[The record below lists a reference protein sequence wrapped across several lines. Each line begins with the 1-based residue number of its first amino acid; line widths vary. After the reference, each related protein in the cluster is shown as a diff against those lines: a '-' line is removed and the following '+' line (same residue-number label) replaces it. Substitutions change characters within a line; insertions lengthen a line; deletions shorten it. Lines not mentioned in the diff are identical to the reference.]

1 LLYDGRLWFLLC
13 KKTPAR
19 RNGSMKK
26 ALLCIC
32 LILFISFV
40 CTGYS
45 LGKDI
50 VRIGLITPLTGD
62 VKTFGEST
70 KNAFNIALEE
80 YAKTGK
86 YKIEPIVADDR
97 NDPTEGANAA
107 LKLITQDKVV
117 AIIGPLTSKVAIP
130 VSEIANSNKVPM
142 ISGTATNPKVT
153 ISDGKRKPY
162 AFRACY
168 IDPFQGTVGANFA
181 LKELKAK
188 TAAVLYDVGNDYSKG
203 LAEYFKATFTKG
215 GGNIVAY
222 ESYQKDDV
230 DFSAIITKVGMKK
243 PEVIYIPDYY
253 NKVALIAR
261 QLREKG
267 LKGIMIGGDGWDSPE
282 LLKIAGNAIVGG
294 YFTNHYSPDRKDPVA
309 DTFIKKYKEKFGV
322 VPDALGAL
330 GYDSTVMLLKVLDS
344 VKKPTQEEIMK
355 ALSTMKNFKGV
366 TGNISFDKNGDA
378 IKSAVILK
386 VDKDG
391 FKYMTTINP

>member
-1 LLYDGRLWFLLC
+1 
-13 KKTPAR
+13 
-19 RNGSMKK
+19 MKK

-309 DTFIKKYKEKFGV
+309 DAFIKKYKEKFGV

>member
-1 LLYDGRLWFLLC
+1 
-13 KKTPAR
+13 
-19 RNGSMKK
+19 MKR
-26 ALLCIC
+26 ALCIC
-32 LILFISFV
+32 LILFICFV

-45 LGKDI
+45 LGKDT
-50 VRIGLITPLTGD
+50 VKIGLITPLTGD

-130 VSEIANSNKVPM
+130 VSEIANSNKIPM

-203 LAEYFKATFTKG
+203 LAEYFKATFSKG

-253 NKVALIAR
+253 NKVALVAR

-267 LKGIMIGGDGWDSPE
+267 LKGVMIGGDGWDSPE

-309 DTFIKKYKEKFGV
+309 DAFIKKYKEKFGV

-366 TGNISFDKNGDA
+366 TGSISFDKNGDA

>member
-1 LLYDGRLWFLLC
+1 
-13 KKTPAR
+13 
-19 RNGSMKK
+19 MKR
-26 ALLCIC
+26 ALCIC
-32 LILFISFV
+32 LILFICFV

-45 LGKDI
+45 LGKDT
-50 VRIGLITPLTGD
+50 VKIGLITPLTGD

-130 VSEIANSNKVPM
+130 VSEIANSNKIPM

-253 NKVALIAR
+253 NKVALVAR

-267 LKGIMIGGDGWDSPE
+267 LKGVMIGGDGWDSPE

-309 DTFIKKYKEKFGV
+309 DAFIKKYKEKFGV

-366 TGNISFDKNGDA
+366 TGSISFDKNGDA

>member
-1 LLYDGRLWFLLC
+1 
-13 KKTPAR
+13 
-19 RNGSMKK
+19 MKK

-181 LKELKAK
+181 LKELKSK

-309 DTFIKKYKEKFGV
+309 DAFIKKYKEKFGV

>member
-1 LLYDGRLWFLLC
+1 
-13 KKTPAR
+13 
-19 RNGSMKK
+19 MKK
-26 ALLCIC
+26 ALCIC
-32 LILFISFV
+32 LILFICFV

-45 LGKDI
+45 LGKDT
-50 VRIGLITPLTGD
+50 VKIGLITPLTGD

-130 VSEIANSNKVPM
+130 VSEIANSNKIPM

-253 NKVALIAR
+253 NKVALVAR

-267 LKGIMIGGDGWDSPE
+267 LKGVMIGGDGWDSPE

-309 DTFIKKYKEKFGV
+309 DAFIKKYKEKFGI

>member
-26 ALLCIC
+26 ALCIC

-50 VRIGLITPLTGD
+50 VKIGLITPLTGD

-168 IDPFQGTVGANFA
+168 IDPFQGTVGANFV

-203 LAEYFKATFTKG
+203 LAEYFKATFAKG

-267 LKGIMIGGDGWDSPE
+267 LKGVMIGGDGWDSPE

-309 DTFIKKYKEKFGV
+309 DAFIKKYKEKFGV